1 MAENSA
7 GEFERLVM
15 LAILHL
21 GEGAYGASI
30 LEELEQRT
38 GRGTASG
45 AVYVA
50 LKRLEQKGFISS
62 RLGEP
67 TPERGG
73 RAKRLVR
80 LEARGIEE
88 LRQAHADWSHMT
100 EGLDSLLEGA

>member
-1 MAENSA
+1 MTQGSA

-21 GEGAYGASI
+21 GDGAYGASI
-30 LEELEQRT
+30 LGELERRT

-50 LKRLEQKGFISS
+50 LKRLERKGLISS
-62 RLGEP
+62 ELADP

-73 RAKRLVR
+73 KAKRMVR
-80 LEARGIEE
+80 LEPAGLEE
-88 LRQAHADWSHMT
+88 LRQAHAEWSRMT
-100 EGLDSLLEGA
+100 RGLGSLLEDA

>member
-1 MAENSA
+1 MPERGA

-21 GEGAYGASI
+21 GEGAYGAAI
-30 LEELEQRT
+30 LEELERRT
-38 GRGTASG
+38 GRSAASG

-50 LKRLEQKGFISS
+50 LKRLQRKGFVSS
-62 RLGEP
+62 ELGDP

-80 LEARGIEE
+80 LESPGLEE
-88 LRQAHADWSHMT
+88 LQQAHAEWSRMT
-100 EGLDSLLEGA
+100 EGLRSLLEGA